1 MTLLEEIQN
10 DAVDSSSD
18 LETLLRKCKLLAARL
33 GSQPLED
40 WLIWE
45 SNGYPE
51 DVEIPDYRIWPVQI
65 RGHFEGP
72 FGSSIRNVSIPTP
85 LIPESAQ
92 EAYRKYKCTQSI
104 AGIEGLLKGDDTGR
118 VVLHLNTGDMHL
130 ALGTKLYQ
138 GYNCLEAWG
147 EFTQENLVEIL
158 NSVRNRILDFVLAI
172 GKQDPK
178 AGEPDRQTTG
188 TLNPEQVTQIFNMTT
203 QGGTVNLV
211 GMANDSKIEFN
222 IVAGD
227 FSSLEKVLQQNEV
240 SPDDIQ
246 ELHSALAS
254 DEHSGFNKKIGPE
267 VSSWM
272 AKMLQK
278 AGDGTWGIGIAAGGN
293 LLGQVIAKYFGL

>member
-1 MTLLEEIQN
+1 
-10 DAVDSSSD
+10 
-18 LETLLRKCKLLAARL
+18 
-33 GSQPLED
+33 
-40 WLIWE
+40 
-45 SNGYPE
+45 
-51 DVEIPDYRIWPVQI
+51 
-65 RGHFEGP
+65 
-72 FGSSIRNVSIPTP
+72 
-85 LIPESAQ
+85 
-92 EAYRKYKCTQSI
+92 
-104 AGIEGLLKGDDTGR
+104 
-118 VVLHLNTGDMHL
+118 
-130 ALGTKLYQ
+130 
-138 GYNCLEAWG
+138 
-147 EFTQENLVEIL
+147 
-158 NSVRNRILDFVLAI
+158 
-172 GKQDPK
+172 
-178 AGEPDRQTTG
+178 
-188 TLNPEQVTQIFNMTT
+188 MTT

-227 FSSLEKVLQQNEV
+227 FSSLEKVLQQNAV